1 MEQPKE
7 KQKVVTKSM
16 TNIICDVKLSFLFEY
31 FFRMDEDKA
40 QTSSEPGIDPNIP
53 PPTSGEDCQEE
64 RHSDP
69 KDLHQQGGVESPTCK
84 EDEGPATAKQC

>member
-1 MEQPKE
+1 
-7 KQKVVTKSM
+7 M

-40 QTSSEPGIDPNIP
+40 QTSWFLTPFCYISEPGIDPNIP

-64 RHSDP
+64 RHPDP

-84 EDEGPATAKQC
+84 EDEGPGS